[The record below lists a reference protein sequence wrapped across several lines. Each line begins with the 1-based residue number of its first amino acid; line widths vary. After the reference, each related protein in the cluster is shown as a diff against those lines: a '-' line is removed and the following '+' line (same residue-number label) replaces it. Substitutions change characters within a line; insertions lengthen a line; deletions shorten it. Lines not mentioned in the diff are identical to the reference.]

1 MKICFPI
8 IIIILSSKN
17 LYSQADKIFFD
28 TTVKADPLSNFAY
41 YSKTDFTK
49 IDTVNLWN
57 YELDT
62 SYKGRTSD
70 TLKSLGQ
77 IRFWRTVPID
87 DKISHGI
94 YGRYWTPH
102 ILFEVYFLKDSAS
115 CYQQSNRTRF
125 LSSCVPPDVGGDIIK
140 FGSLVFISRGVCLSC
155 QRHDTK
161 VDYCRPLI
169 NYIFSQIDP
178 RNATSLTALVE
189 QLNIREGKFS
199 IK

>member
-1 MKICFPI
+1 MKIYFPI

-17 LYSQADKIFFD
+17 LYAQADKIFFD
-28 TTVKADPLSNFAY
+28 TTKKADLLSNFTY

-87 DKISHGI
+87 DKINYGI
-94 YGRYWTPH
+94 YGHYWTPH
-102 ILFEVYFLKDSAS
+102 ILFEIYFLKDSEY

-125 LSSCVPPDVGGDIIK
+125 FSSCVPPDVGGDIVK
-140 FGSLVFISRGVCLSC
+140 FGNFVFISRGVCLSC
-155 QRHDTK
+155 QRHDTR

-169 NYIFSQIDP
+169 NYIFSLIDP
-178 RNATSLTALVE
+178 MKATSLTALVK
-189 QLNIREGKFS
+189 QLSIREGKFS